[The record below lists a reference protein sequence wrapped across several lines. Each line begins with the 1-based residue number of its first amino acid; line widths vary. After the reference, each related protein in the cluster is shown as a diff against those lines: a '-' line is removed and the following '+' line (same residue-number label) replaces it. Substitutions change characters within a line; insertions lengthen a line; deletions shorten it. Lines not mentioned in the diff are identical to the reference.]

1 MAHDHFHDT
10 MMKTTALIVFLSVC
24 VALPLAASAQDLPD
38 VAPVQDAPGL
48 PLWELGVG
56 AFALTTPAYP
66 GADSRTN
73 RVLPLPW
80 IQYRGKIFRADQSGI
95 GARLFN
101 SDRVELDVG
110 FAGSLPSRSD
120 DVAIRNGMPN
130 LGTLVEFGPRL
141 KVKVA
146 QLSPTSAIRFEL
158 PLRAVMEVRG
168 GVRRQGSTVEPRLS
182 FETRTFDASWTGEA
196 HVAAVFG
203 DSRINRYFYEV
214 SPQYATV
221 ARPAYQADSGRM
233 LVRAGLAGSHR
244 LNPDV
249 RLFGYVRYDSYA
261 GAANTGSPL
270 MQREHGASAGVG
282 FVWTFKRSAARAQ
295 F

>member
-1 MAHDHFHDT
+1 MMHHDLHPNT
-10 MMKTTALIVFLSVC
+10 MKTTALYACLSLC
-24 VALPLAASAQDLPD
+24 FALPLAVSAQDLPD
-38 VAPVQDAPGL
+38 VAPLPAAAGL

-56 AFALTTPAYP
+56 AFALSTPAYP
-66 GADSRTN
+66 GARSRN
-73 RVLPLPW
+73 DRVLPLPW
-80 IQYRGKIFRADQSGI
+80 IQYRGKILWADQSGI
-95 GARLFN
+95 GTRLFN
-101 SDRVELDVG
+101 SERVELDVG
-110 FAGSLPSRSD
+110 FAGSLPSKSD
-120 DVAIRNGMPN
+120 DVAIRTGMPD

-158 PLRAVMEVRG
+158 PVRAVMEVRG
-168 GVRRQGSTVEPRLS
+168 GVRRQGSTIEPRLS
-182 FETRTFDASWTGEA
+182 YETRTIDAAWTGEA

-214 SPQYATV
+214 GPQYATA

-249 RLFGYVRYDSYA
+249 RLFGYMRYESYA

-270 MQREHGASAGVG
+270 MQRDHGASAGVG
-282 FVWTFKRSAARAQ
+282 VVWTFKRSTARAQ